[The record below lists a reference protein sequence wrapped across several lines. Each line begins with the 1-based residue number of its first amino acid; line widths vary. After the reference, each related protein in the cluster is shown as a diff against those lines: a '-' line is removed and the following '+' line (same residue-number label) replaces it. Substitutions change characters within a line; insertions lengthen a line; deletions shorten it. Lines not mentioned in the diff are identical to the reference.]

1 MTALYFAIGS
11 ITISVLIWLLA
22 RYGGPT
28 LNARAPESRVPIG
41 LQYSDL
47 VDWLKTQED
56 QLPIVAGAESR
67 ILLAGPSKD
76 GNGLNPKG
84 QDNKTPVSILH
95 IHGFSACRQETA
107 PIAEQL
113 ANRLGAHLVEA
124 RLAGHGLTSQ
134 AMEASAEDWLQSVTD
149 GMDLA
154 HRLGERVLIIG
165 TSTGAPLGCWAAKV
179 LAERY
184 GSPLAMMY
192 MAPNFG
198 INQSFAWLLTL
209 PGSRFFIPLI
219 LGATRTWEA
228 ESEAVAKYWST
239 SYSTL
244 AVIEMQK
251 VVDWFE
257 AQSPAS
263 WNMPLGI
270 MLGELDPTIS
280 AKKALRVL
288 EKWGGPRSNRLPI
301 PEQETM
307 AQHVFAGDIAGPDL
321 TTHCVDQFELF
332 AKECLIAKHSP
343 FAAEL
348 SP

>member
-28 LNARAPESRVPIG
+28 LNARAPESRVPIE

-107 PIAEQL
+107 PVAEQL

-270 MLGELDPTIS
+270 MLGDLDPTIS

-288 EKWGGPRSNRLPI
+288 EKWGDPRSKRLPI

-332 AKECLIAKHSP
+332 AKECLTAKHSP

>member
-1 MTALYFAIGS
+1 M
-11 ITISVLIWLLA
+11 
-22 RYGGPT
+22 
-28 LNARAPESRVPIG
+28 
-41 LQYSDL
+41 
-47 VDWLKTQED
+47 
-56 QLPIVAGAESR
+56 
-67 ILLAGPSKD
+67 
-76 GNGLNPKG
+76 
-84 QDNKTPVSILH
+84 
-95 IHGFSACRQETA
+95 
-107 PIAEQL
+107 
-113 ANRLGAHLVEA
+113 
-124 RLAGHGLTSQ
+124 
-134 AMEASAEDWLQSVTD
+134 
-149 GMDLA
+149 
-154 HRLGERVLIIG
+154 
-165 TSTGAPLGCWAAKV
+165 LGCEV

-270 MLGELDPTIS
+270 MLGDLDPTIS
-280 AKKALRVL
+280 AKKRCAC
-288 EKWGGPRSNRLPI
+288 WRSGVTLVQSACPFRSKRQWLSTFLSATS
-301 PEQETM
+301 Q
-307 AQHVFAGDIAGPDL
+307 
-321 TTHCVDQFELF
+321 DQ
-332 AKECLIAKHSP
+332 ISP
-343 FAAEL
+343 LAVSISSNCSL
-348 SP
+348 KNV

>member
-56 QLPIVAGAESR
+56 QLPIVAGAEYR
-67 ILLAGPSKD
+67 ILLADPSKD

-107 PIAEQL
+107 PVAEQL

-124 RLAGHGLTSQ
+124 RLAGHGFTSQ

-149 GMDLA
+149 GVDLA
-154 HRLGERVLIIG
+154 HRLGERFLIIG
-165 TSTGAPLGCWAAKV
+165 TSTGASLGCWAAKV

-263 WNMPLGI
+263 WNVPLAI
-270 MLGELDPTIS
+270 MLGDLDPTIS

-288 EKWGGPRSNRLPI
+288 EKWGDLRSKRLSI

-307 AQHVFAGDIAGPDL
+307 AQHVFVGDIAGPDL
-321 TTHCVDQFELF
+321 TAHCVDQFELF
-332 AKECLIAKHSP
+332 VK
-343 FAAEL
+343 EL
-348 SP
+348 SLIHI

>member
-1 MTALYFAIGS
+1 MTELYFAIGS

-56 QLPIVAGAESR
+56 QLPIVAGADSR

-76 GNGLNPKG
+76 GDGLNPKG

-107 PIAEQL
+107 PVAEQL
-113 ANRLGAHLVEA
+113 ANRLGAHLVEV

-134 AMEASAEDWLQSVTD
+134 AMEASAEDWLQCVTD

-154 HRLGERVLIIG
+154 NRLGERVLIIG

-270 MLGELDPTIS
+270 MLGDLDPTIS

-288 EKWGGPRSNRLPI
+288 EKWGDPRSKRLPI

-332 AKECLIAKHSP
+332 AKECLTAKHSP

>member
-107 PIAEQL
+107 PVAEQL

-149 GMDLA
+149 GVDLA
-154 HRLGERVLIIG
+154 HRLGERFLIIG

-270 MLGELDPTIS
+270 MLGDLDPTIS

-288 EKWGGPRSNRLPI
+288 EKWGDPRSKRLPI

-332 AKECLIAKHSP
+332 AKECLTAKHSP

>member
-107 PIAEQL
+107 PVAEQL

-257 AQSPAS
+257 AESPAS

-270 MLGELDPTIS
+270 MLGDLDPTIS

-288 EKWGGPRSNRLPI
+288 EKWGDPRSKRLPI

-307 AQHVFAGDIAGPDL
+307 AQHVFAGEIAGPDL

-332 AKECLIAKHSP
+332 AKECLTAKHSP

>member
-1 MTALYFAIGS
+1 MTELTFAIGLLLLG
-11 ITISVLIWLLA
+11 IIIWLFA
-22 RYGGPT
+22 RHAGPT
-28 LNARAPESRVPIG
+28 LNAGAPQSRVPAGLNHAELIG
-41 LQYSDL
+41 
-47 VDWLKTQED
+47 WLETEEAS
-56 QLPIVAGAESR
+56 LPIVPGAESR
-67 ILLAGPSKD
+67 ILLASLSRD
-76 GNGLNPKG
+76 GNGLDTKEQN
-84 QDNKTPVSILH
+84 NKTPVSILH

-107 PIAEQL
+107 PVAEQL
-113 ANRLGAHLVEA
+113 ADRLGAHLVEA
-124 RLAGHGLTSQ
+124 RLAGHGLMSQ

-219 LGATRTWEA
+219 LGPTRTWEA
-228 ESEAVAKYWST
+228 ESDAVAKYWST

-263 WNMPLGI
+263 WNVPLGI
-270 MLGELDPTIS
+270 MLGDLDPTIS

-288 EKWGGPRSNRLPI
+288 EKWGDPRSKRLPI

-307 AQHVFAGDIAGPDL
+307 AQHVFVGDIAGPDL
-321 TTHCVDQFELF
+321 TAHCVDQFELF
-332 AKECLIAKHSP
+332 AKECLTD
-343 FAAEL
+343 EL
-348 SP
+348 SPSNAQSSP

>member
-1 MTALYFAIGS
+1 MTALYFAISS

-107 PIAEQL
+107 PVAEQL

-154 HRLGERVLIIG
+154 HRLGERILIIG

-228 ESEAVAKYWST
+228 ESQAVAKYWST

-270 MLGELDPTIS
+270 MLGDLDPTIS

-288 EKWGGPRSNRLPI
+288 EKWSDPRSKRLPI

-307 AQHVFAGDIAGPDL
+307 ARHVFAGDIAGPDL

-332 AKECLIAKHSP
+332 AKECLTAKHSP
-343 FAAEL
+343 FADEL

>member
-107 PIAEQL
+107 PVAEQL

-154 HRLGERVLIIG
+154 HRLGERILIIG

-179 LAERY
+179 LAGRY

-270 MLGELDPTIS
+270 MLGDLDPTIS

-288 EKWGGPRSNRLPI
+288 EKWGDPRSKRLPI

-332 AKECLIAKHSP
+332 AKECLTAKHSP

>member
-107 PIAEQL
+107 PVAEQL

-270 MLGELDPTIS
+270 MLGDLDPTIS

-288 EKWGGPRSNRLPI
+288 EKWGDPRSKRLPI

-332 AKECLIAKHSP
+332 TKDCLTAKHSP

>member
-1 MTALYFAIGS
+1 
-11 ITISVLIWLLA
+11 
-22 RYGGPT
+22 
-28 LNARAPESRVPIG
+28 
-41 LQYSDL
+41 
-47 VDWLKTQED
+47 
-56 QLPIVAGAESR
+56 
-67 ILLAGPSKD
+67 
-76 GNGLNPKG
+76 
-84 QDNKTPVSILH
+84 
-95 IHGFSACRQETA
+95 
-107 PIAEQL
+107 
-113 ANRLGAHLVEA
+113 
-124 RLAGHGLTSQ
+124 
-134 AMEASAEDWLQSVTD
+134 
-149 GMDLA
+149 
-154 HRLGERVLIIG
+154 
-165 TSTGAPLGCWAAKV
+165 
-179 LAERY
+179 
-184 GSPLAMMY
+184 MMY

-257 AQSPAS
+257 AQPPAS

-270 MLGELDPTIS
+270 MLGDLDPTIS

-288 EKWGGPRSNRLPI
+288 EKWSDPRSKRLPI

-307 AQHVFAGDIAGPDL
+307 ARHVFAGDIAGPDL

-332 AKECLIAKHSP
+332 AKECLTAKHSP
-343 FAAEL
+343 FADEL

>member
-11 ITISVLIWLLA
+11 ITTWVFIWLFA

-41 LQYSDL
+41 LQYSEL
-47 VDWLKTQED
+47 VDWLTTQEA

-67 ILLAGPSKD
+67 ILLADPT
-76 GNGLNPKG
+76 LNEKG
-84 QDNKTPVSILH
+84 QNKKTLVSILH

-107 PIAEQL
+107 PVAEEL
-113 ANRLGAHLVEA
+113 ASRLGAHLVEA
-124 RLAGHGLTSQ
+124 RLAGHGLTQQ

-149 GMDLA
+149 SMDLA

-179 LAERY
+179 LAARY
-184 GSPLAMMY
+184 GAPLAMMY

-239 SYSTL
+239 KYSTM

-257 AQSPAS
+257 AESPAS
-263 WNMPLGI
+263 WSVPMGI
-270 MLGELDPTIS
+270 MLGDLDPTIS
-280 AKKALRVL
+280 ARKALRVL
-288 EKWGGPRSNRLPI
+288 EKWGHPRSRRLPV
-301 PEQETM
+301 PGQETL
-307 AQHVFAGDIAGPDL
+307 AEHVFVGDIAGSNL
-321 TTHCVDQFELF
+321 TPHCVNQFETF
-332 AKECLIAKHSP
+332 SKEFLTEEQSQ
-343 FAAEL
+343 
-348 SP
+348 

>member
-67 ILLAGPSKD
+67 ILLACPSKD

-107 PIAEQL
+107 PVAEQL

-239 SYSTL
+239 NYSTL

-270 MLGELDPTIS
+270 MLGDLDPTIS

-288 EKWGGPRSNRLPI
+288 EKWGGPRSKRLPI